1 MCGQLASQYVRIM
14 AMSGHRFARTFRP
27 EPGEYD
33 DALATLRARGR
44 KMDAFL
50 RSCLRSLRRDPD
62 RFLAALADDW
72 PPARHVGGPGGDRR
86 GGVAGGQPPPAA

>member
-1 MCGQLASQYVRIM
+1 MT
-14 AMSGHRFARTFRP
+14 GHRFARTFRP
-27 EPGEYD
+27 EPSEYD

-72 PPARHVGGPGGDRR
+72 PPARHVGRPRGDRPTADQSPTAQR
-86 GGVAGGQPPPAA
+86 GFAPARRAMSGG